1 MKKTLFLLS
10 GLAISLATTAQ
21 VKTPALSPKSEIE
34 QTVGL
39 TEIEVEYNRPSL
51 RGRDMHK
58 DILPADGN
66 WRFGANKN
74 TTISFDTKVNFG
86 GTDVASGEYAIYA
99 LPGVK
104 EWKIILYKGTENWG
118 LPANWEADKVAAE
131 VVVPVTKS
139 KNKVETFTISFDNL
153 DVNHFDL
160 VVEWENTILPIK
172 VKLPTQELTVASI
185 KETMKGK
192 PSGRDYYDAAN
203 YYLISNME
211 LESALVYINKSIE
224 MHDNAPFYYIRNKAL
239 ILGAMGKKKEAIETA
254 KISLEMA
261 KEAGSDEYI
270 RKNQESIKEWSK

>member
-1 MKKTLFLLS
+1 MKKKLFLLS

-172 VKLPTQELTVASI
+172 VKLPTQELT
-185 KETMKGK
+185 
-192 PSGRDYYDAAN
+192 
-203 YYLISNME
+203 
-211 LESALVYINKSIE
+211 
-224 MHDNAPFYYIRNKAL
+224 
-239 ILGAMGKKKEAIETA
+239 
-254 KISLEMA
+254 
-261 KEAGSDEYI
+261 
-270 RKNQESIKEWSK
+270 